1 MIVGWNE
8 WVQLPDLNIFALRVK
23 VDTGAKTSALHAE
36 NITARDGVVSFLT
49 SLDPANPDETIA
61 CSAPIFDQRQIRNSG
76 GQSDMRYVIQTT
88 LMLGPL
94 KRTIE
99 MTLKDRSRMRF
110 RMLLGRQAFE
120 PGMMVDPTAQYLQ
133 ETRTYS

>member
-8 WVQLPDLNIFALRVK
+8 WVQLPDLDISALRVK

-36 NITARDGVVSFLT
+36 NITVQDGVVSFMT
-49 SLDPANPDETIA
+49 SPDPANPSQMIA
-61 CSAPIFDQRQIRNSG
+61 CSAPVFDQRRITNSG
-76 GQSDMRYVIQTT
+76 GQSDMRYVIETM
-88 LMLGPL
+88 LILGPL

-99 MTLKDRSRMRF
+99 LTLKDRSRMRF

-120 PGMMVDPTAQYLQ
+120 EGMMVDPTAQCLLKKP
-133 ETRTYS
+133 SVL

>member
-8 WVQLPDLNIFALRVK
+8 WAQLPDLSIAALRVK

-36 NITARDGVVSFLT
+36 KITVQDGIVSFET
-49 SLDPANPDETIA
+49 SADPANPGQTIA
-61 CSAPIFDQRQIRNSG
+61 CSAPIFDQRRITNSG
-76 GQSDMRYVIQTT
+76 GQSDMRYVIQTR
-88 LMLGPL
+88 LVLGPL
-94 KRTIE
+94 NRTIE

-120 PGMMVDPTAQYLQ
+120 PGMIVDPTAQYLQ
-133 ETRTYS
+133 GKLACS

>member
-8 WVQLPDLNIFALRVK
+8 WVQLPDLNISALRVK

-36 NITARDGVVSFLT
+36 NITARDGVVSFMT
-49 SLDPANPDETIA
+49 SADPANPDQTIA
-61 CSAPIFDQRQIRNSG
+61 YSAPIFDQRRITNSG

-110 RMLLGRQAFE
+110 RMLLGREAFE
-120 PGMMVDPTAQYLQ
+120 PGMLVDPTAQYLQ
-133 ETRTYS
+133 GERTYS

>member
-1 MIVGWNE
+1 MIVGWSE
-8 WVQLPDLNIFALRVK
+8 WVQLPDLNISALRVK

-36 NITARDGVVSFLT
+36 NITVQDDIVSFMT
-49 SLDPANPDETIA
+49 SPDPANPAQQIT
-61 CSAPIFDQRQIRNSG
+61 CSAPIFDQRRITNSG

-120 PGMMVDPTAQYLQ
+120 PGMMVDPAVEYLQ
-133 ETRTYS
+133 GTLAYS

>member
-8 WVQLPDLNIFALRVK
+8 WAALPDLNISALRVK

-36 NITARDGVVSFLT
+36 NITVRGGVVFFVT
-49 SLDPANPDETIA
+49 SLDPANPDQTIA
-61 CSAPIFDQRQIRNSG
+61 CSAPIFDQRRITNSG
-76 GQSDMRYVIQTT
+76 GQSDKRYVIQTT

-110 RMLLGRQAFE
+110 RMLLGREAFE

-133 ETRTYS
+133 EKRTFS

>member
-8 WVQLPDLNIFALRVK
+8 WVQLPDLNLSAVRVK

-36 NITARDGVVSFLT
+36 NIAVQDGVVSFMT
-49 SLDPANPDETIA
+49 SPDPANPAQMIA
-61 CSAPIFDQRQIRNSG
+61 CSAPVFDQRRITNSG
-76 GQSDMRYVIQTT
+76 GESDMRYVIETT
-88 LMLGPL
+88 LILGPL

-99 MTLKDRSRMRF
+99 LTLKDRSRMRF

-120 PGMMVDPTAQYLQ
+120 SGMTVDPTAQGLQ
-133 ETRTYS
+133 GKWSYS

>member
-8 WVQLPDLNIFALRVK
+8 WVQLPDLNISALRAK

-36 NITARDGVVSFLT
+36 RITVADGIVSFET
-49 SLDPANPDETIA
+49 SVDPANPDQTIA
-61 CSAPIFDQRQIRNSG
+61 CSAPIFDQRQVTNSG

-110 RMLLGRQAFE
+110 RMLLGREAFE
-120 PGMMVDPTAQYLQ
+120 PGMLVDPTAQYLQ
-133 ETRTYS
+133 GERTYS

>member
-8 WVQLPDLNIFALRVK
+8 WAALPDLNISALRVK

-36 NITARDGVVSFLT
+36 NITVRGGVVFFVT
-49 SLDPANPDETIA
+49 SLDPANPDQTIA
-61 CSAPIFDQRQIRNSG
+61 CSAPIFDQRRITNSG
-76 GQSDMRYVIQTT
+76 GQSDKRCVIQTT

-110 RMLLGRQAFE
+110 RMLLGREAFE

-133 ETRTYS
+133 EKRTFS